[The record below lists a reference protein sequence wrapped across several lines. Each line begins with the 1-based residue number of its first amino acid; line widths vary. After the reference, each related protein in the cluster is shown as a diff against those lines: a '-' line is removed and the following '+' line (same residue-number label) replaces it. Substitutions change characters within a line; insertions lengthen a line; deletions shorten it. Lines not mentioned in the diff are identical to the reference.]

1 MFDTEERELN
11 KLNQTMKDVLKPDN
25 IDEYVKKG
33 LVLGIKK
40 KRRSQIKKFSN
51 IAAALILVIF
61 ISSIRAIPTFAE
73 FVTSIPGLE
82 YIVKFIN
89 YDKGLKSAIENNFIQ
104 HINSY
109 VTHED
114 LTVTIKDVIIDS
126 SKGIIF
132 YSIENKGSHHFVN
145 LENMKFMDEKGEQL
159 KAGVSW
165 GGAIN
170 KDMTLEKKLDG
181 MVEINFT
188 DEMVVPDKI
197 FVEVKL
203 RDSVTSN
210 PDHRNQEEI
219 LNSVWK
225 FEIPV
230 DKEKIKNMEKT
241 YALNQSILIEG
252 QRILFKNVTISPTRV
267 SINVEYDKNNSKKI
281 FRFDD
286 LKLIDEKGE
295 VWSTIKNAVSGSII
309 DENHEILYF
318 QSNYFK
324 DPKGLYLTGSSI
336 RALDKDK
343 CIVKVDIENSKLLS
357 SPNDR
362 LSLTK
367 ISRNDSTMTLDFD
380 LKVDDP
386 RDKDY
391 SYNVFSYY
399 IKDSSGKVYESG
411 GARCSSSID
420 QVQQYSLIINKAQN
434 IKSPLYLTLEDY
446 PERIEGEFKLKIK

>member
-11 KLNQTMKDVLKPDN
+11 KLNQTIKDVLKPDN
-25 IDEYVKKG
+25 IDDYVKRG
-33 LVLGIKK
+33 IILGIKK
-40 KRRSQIKKFSN
+40 KRRNLIKKFSN

-61 ISSIRAIPTFAE
+61 ISSIRAIPTFAQ
-73 FVTSIPGLE
+73 FVTKIPGLE

-109 VTHED
+109 ETHED
-114 LTVTIKDVIIDS
+114 LRVTIKDVIIDS

-145 LENMKFMDEKGEQL
+145 LENIKFMDEKGEQL

-170 KDMTLEKKLDG
+170 KDMTLEKMLDG

-188 DEMVVPDKI
+188 DEMVIPDKI
-197 FVEVKL
+197 FVEIKL
-203 RDSVTSN
+203 RDSVKSN

-230 DKEKIKNMEKT
+230 NKENFKNMEKT
-241 YALNQSILIEG
+241 YVLNESILVEG

-281 FRFDD
+281 FRFED
-286 LKLIDEKGE
+286 LNLIDEKGE
-295 VWSTIKNAVSGSII
+295 TWSTIKNGASGSII

-336 RALDKDK
+336 RAIDKDK
-343 CIVKVDIENSKLLS
+343 STVKVDVENNKLLN
-357 SPNDR
+357 SPKDR

-386 RDKDY
+386 RDENY
-391 SYNVFSYY
+391 IYNVFSYY
-399 IKDSSGKVYESG
+399 IKDSSGKVYETG
-411 GARCSSSID
+411 GSSSSSSIN
-420 QVQQYSLIINKAQN
+420 QVQHYSLIVNKPQN